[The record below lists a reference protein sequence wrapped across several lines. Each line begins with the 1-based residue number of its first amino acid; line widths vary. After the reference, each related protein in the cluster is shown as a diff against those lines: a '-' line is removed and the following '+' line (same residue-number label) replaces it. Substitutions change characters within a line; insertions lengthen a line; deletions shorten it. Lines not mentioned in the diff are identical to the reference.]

1 MLHRLDPE
9 FQPLLSDFRSRPGAV
24 RLLLLVSPT

>member
-1 MLHRLDPE
+1 MLHHLDSDFE
-9 FQPLLSDFRSRPGAV
+9 PLVSDFRSRPGAV